1 MELSK
6 KKKIEKNEIYEIVIE
21 DMTEAGEGLGKIDG
35 YPLFVKDAIV
45 GDTIVAKVV
54 KAKKNYG
61 YGRLEKVLS
70 PSEYRVASP
79 CPVARQCGGCTI
91 QALSYEKQLD
101 LKYKKVKNC
110 LERIGGFSKEEIEEK
125 MEGIYGMGVPYH
137 YRNKAQFPVGTDK
150 EGKLIAGFYAGRTHN
165 IIENT
170 DCLIQNVKNKEILD
184 IVLSYME
191 KNHVKPYD
199 EKQHK
204 GCVRHILTRVGYVTG
219 EIMVCLIMNGSA
231 KQLKKKEELVE
242 ELKKIEGMTSIVL
255 NYNSEKTNRILGDEC
270 ETIWGRDYI
279 VDYIGEVEYQIGP
292 LSFYQVNPQQTKRLY
307 DKVMEY
313 ADLKGEEIVWDL
325 YCGIGTISL
334 FLAQKAKKV
343 YGVEIVE
350 GAIDDARK
358 NAKRNGM
365 NHTEFFVGKAEE
377 IFPMQYEKSQE
388 KADVVVVDPPR
399 KGCDAVLLDT
409 IMTMAPE
416 RVVYVS
422 CDPGT
427 LARDLRILCEDMY
440 EIKRV
445 AVYDQF
451 CHSMHVETVALL
463 TRKKDVE
470 RIDIEMAVDK
480 EDVTEKATY
489 QKIKEYVKEKY
500 GLNVHT
506 KYIAEVKRKHGLPM
520 HEAPNKVEVPKKE
533 YPACPEEKA
542 EAIED
547 ALSYFQL
554 I

>member
-91 QALSYEKQLD
+91 QSLSYEKQLD

-231 KQLKKKEELVE
+231 KQLKKKEELVG

-506 KYIAEVKRKHGLPM
+506 KYIAELKRKHGLPM

-533 YPACPEEKA
+533 YLACPEEKA

>member
-1 MELSK
+1 MSLTE
-6 KKKIEKNEIYEIVIE
+6 KKKIEKNDIYEIVIE
-21 DMTEAGEGLGKIDG
+21 DMTEAGEGLGKMDG

-45 GDTIVAKVV
+45 GDTILAKVI

-70 PSEYRVASP
+70 PSEFRVAPP

-125 MEGIYGMGVPYH
+125 MEGIYGMEIPYH

-150 EGKLIAGFYAGRTHN
+150 DGKLIAGFYAGRTHN

-184 IVLSYME
+184 IVLSYM
-191 KNHVKPYD
+191 KTNHVKPYD
-199 EKQHK
+199 ERQHK

-219 EIMVCLIMNGSA
+219 EIMVCLIINGSK

-242 ELKKIEGMTSIVL
+242 SLKKIEGMTSIVL

-279 VDYIGEVEYQIGP
+279 VDYIGDVEYQIGP

-313 ADLKGEEIVWDL
+313 ANLKGEEIVWDL

-365 NHTEFFVGKAEE
+365 THTQFFVGKAEE
-377 IFPMQYEKSQE
+377 IFPMQYEKNHE

-399 KGCDAVLLDT
+399 KGCDAVLLNT
-409 IMTMAPE
+409 IMDMAPE

-427 LARDLRILCEDMY
+427 LARDLRILCESAY
-440 EIKRV
+440 EVEKV

-451 CHSMHVETVALL
+451 CHSMHVESVVLL
-463 TRKKDVE
+463 SQRKAD
-470 RIDIEMAVDK
+470 D
-480 EDVTEKATY
+480 Y
-489 QKIKEYVKEKY
+489 
-500 GLNVHT
+500 
-506 KYIAEVKRKHGLPM
+506 
-520 HEAPNKVEVPKKE
+520 VEVE
-533 YPACPEEKA
+533 LE
-542 EAIED
+542 
-547 ALSYFQL
+547 LSEL
-554 I
+554 DL

>member
-1 MELSK
+1 MEDKMSLTE
-6 KKKIEKNEIYEIVIE
+6 KKKIEKNDIYEIVIE

-45 GDTIVAKVV
+45 GDTIVAKVI

-61 YGRLEKVLS
+61 YGRLEKVLIS
-70 PSEYRVASP
+70 SEYRVAPP

-110 LERIGGFSKEEIEEK
+110 LERIGGFSREEIEQK
-125 MEGIYGMGVPYH
+125 MEGIYGMDVPYH
-137 YRNKAQFPVGTDK
+137 YRNKAQFPVGTDR

-170 DCLIQNVKNKEILD
+170 DCLIQNVKNNEILD
-184 IVLSYME
+184 IVLSYMK
-191 KNHVKPYD
+191 KNHIKAYD

-204 GCVRHILTRVGYVTG
+204 GCIRHILTRVGYVTG
-219 EIMVCLIMNGSA
+219 EIMVCLIINGSA
-231 KQLKKKEELVE
+231 KQLKKKEELIE
-242 ELKKIEGMTSIVL
+242 ALKKIEGMTSIVL

-377 IFPMQYEKSQE
+377 IFPIQYEKNHE
-388 KADVVVVDPPR
+388 RADVVVVDPPR
-399 KGCDAVLLDT
+399 KGCDAMLLDT
-409 IMTMAPE
+409 IMAMAPE

-427 LARDLRILCEDMY
+427 LARDLRILCEDAY
-440 EIKRV
+440 EIERV

-451 CHSMHVETVALL
+451 CHSMHVETVVGLQ
-463 TRKKDVE
+463 RKD
-470 RIDIEMAVDK
+470 
-480 EDVTEKATY
+480 T
-489 QKIKEYVKEKY
+489 
-500 GLNVHT
+500 
-506 KYIAEVKRKHGLPM
+506 
-520 HEAPNKVEVPKKE
+520 
-533 YPACPEEKA
+533 
-542 EAIED
+542 
-547 ALSYFQL
+547 
-554 I
+554 